1 MGPGSKPQQNFI
13 EILALYNQIRIL
25 RIPYLVVQGQYFQI
39 GNSYVHKRD
48 NAIHSRFLDI
58 EVYIYNNQSL
68 RVG

>member
-13 EILALYNQIRIL
+13 EIYTS
-25 RIPYLVVQGQYFQI
+25 YLVVQGQYFQI